1 VSALVK
7 VTTVAN
13 EIEAEIVCALL
24 RTEGID
30 ATHRRTDFAAG
41 AADASTTA
49 AGPREIYVPAEDLD
63 AARELLS
70 AESPDDMTMGA

>member
-1 VSALVK
+1 MTLVK
-7 VTTVAN
+7 VTTVGN

-24 RTEGID
+24 RTEGIE

-49 AGPREIYVPAEDLD
+49 AGPREIYVAADELER
-63 AARELLS
+63 ARELL
-70 AESPDDMTMGA
+70 AEEPPDATTMGL

>member
-1 VSALVK
+1 MSLVR

-24 RTEGID
+24 RTEGIA

-49 AGPREIYVPAEDLD
+49 AGPREIYVPAEAVDR
-63 AARELLS
+63 ASELLA
-70 AESPDDMTMGA
+70 AEPPGDAMMGV

>member
-1 VSALVK
+1 MALAR
-7 VTTVAN
+7 VTTVGD
-13 EIEAEIVCALL
+13 ELEAEMVCALL

-49 AGPREIYVPAEDLD
+49 AGPREVVVPEQQLD
-63 AARELLS
+63 SARELLR
-70 AESPDDMTMGA
+70 AAPADPDE

>member
-1 VSALVK
+1 MTALAV
-7 VTTVAN
+7 VTIVRD
-13 EIEAEIVCALL
+13 ELEAELVCALL
-24 RTEGID
+24 RTERIA

-49 AGPREIYVPAEDLD
+49 AGPREIVVPEGQLE

-70 AESPDDMTMGA
+70 ATPLESGQ

>member
-1 VSALVK
+1 MSELVRL
-7 VTTVAN
+7 TVVRD
-13 EIEAEIVCALL
+13 ELEAEMVCALL

-49 AGPREIYVPAEDLD
+49 AGPREVVVPEPALE
-63 AARELLS
+63 AARELLR
-70 AESPDDMTMGA
+70 ATPLESGQ